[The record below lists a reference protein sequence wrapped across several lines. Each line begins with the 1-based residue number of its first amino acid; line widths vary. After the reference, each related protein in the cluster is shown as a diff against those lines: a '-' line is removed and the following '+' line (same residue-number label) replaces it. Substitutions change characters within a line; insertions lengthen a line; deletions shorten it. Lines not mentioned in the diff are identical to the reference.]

1 MIRQGR
7 VESLHRDWTVH
18 EVKIFTIRPVTERVC
33 WLLMDLG
40 MGWVLAELVKILN
53 NVNELKK
60 KKKMDLSKLIQSSR
74 LLQSLQE
81 DIPF

>member
-1 MIRQGR
+1 
-7 VESLHRDWTVH
+7 
-18 EVKIFTIRPVTERVC
+18 
-33 WLLMDLG
+33 MDLG